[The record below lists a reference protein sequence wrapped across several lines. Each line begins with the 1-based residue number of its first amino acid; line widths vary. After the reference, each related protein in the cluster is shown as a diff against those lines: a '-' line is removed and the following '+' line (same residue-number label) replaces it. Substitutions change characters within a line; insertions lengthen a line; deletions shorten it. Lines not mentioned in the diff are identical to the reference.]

1 MIPEITPAELA
12 RELKGE
18 NPPRLLD
25 VREGYE
31 LEISRLVDVTHIP
44 LGELPQR
51 LDELDKDANWVV
63 VCRSGARSG
72 RVTAFLLGQGFRSVR
87 NLSRGMNGWS
97 SDVDPS
103 QPQY

>member
-1 MIPEITPAELA
+1 MIPEISPTELA
-12 RELKGE
+12 RELATD

-31 LEISRLVDVTHIP
+31 LDVSRIDSVVHIP

-51 LDELDKDANWVV
+51 MDELDKDANWVI

-72 RVTAFLLGQGFRSVR
+72 RATAFLLGQGFRSVR

-97 SDVDPS
+97 SDVDPT

>member
-1 MIPEITPAELA
+1 MIPEVTPSELA
-12 RELKGE
+12 RELASE

-31 LEISRLVDVTHIP
+31 LEVSRIDPVIHIP

-51 LDELDKDANWVV
+51 MGELDKDANWVI

-72 RVTAFLLGQGFRSVR
+72 RATAFMLGQGFRSVR

-97 SDVDPS
+97 SDVDPT